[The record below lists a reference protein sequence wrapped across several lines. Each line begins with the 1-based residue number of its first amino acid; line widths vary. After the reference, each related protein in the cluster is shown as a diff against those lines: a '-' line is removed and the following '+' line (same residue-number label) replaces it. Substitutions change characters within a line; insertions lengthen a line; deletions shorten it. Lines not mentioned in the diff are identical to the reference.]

1 MDWLITVILSKMVLR
16 NLKKKIINPII
27 YLQNIDHSFLEQEFV
42 FSEDLLTIY
51 NDFSGCNWQYIRGRV
66 QYWKHLLLE
75 CSDTVWTVKA
85 QLIHVQNSIVW
96 NMIDFIGH
104 FGGKGVSQ

>member
-51 NDFSGCNWQYIRGRV
+51 TMISVAVIGNTLGVEY
-66 QYWKHLLLE
+66 
-75 CSDTVWTVKA
+75 
-85 QLIHVQNSIVW
+85 SIG
-96 NMIDFIGH
+96 NTYC
-104 FGGKGVSQ
+104 